1 MELRLSSCRD
11 YRRLCPTHVSF
22 TIQPFCWVELHII
35 KNQCVS
41 QTVNISEQYL
51 WLKDTQHQRV
61 PWTGS
66 QLPDTPQTTIQQH
79 GPKSVETSKTA
90 AEIWVSLDHD
100 AAWDRGRRSQTPWT
114 SLELAELENGKL
126 DQAWNRVSVQWI
138 STCGL
143 RPPKSIRK
151 HRHWQ

>member
-1 MELRLSSCRD
+1 M
-11 YRRLCPTHVSF
+11 PGGTQAAA
-22 TIQPFCWVELHII
+22 QPPHTGIRNPL
-35 KNQCVS
+35 
-41 QTVNISEQYL
+41 SEQYL

-100 AAWDRGRRSQTPWT
+100 AA
-114 SLELAELENGKL
+114 
-126 DQAWNRVSVQWI
+126 
-138 STCGL
+138 
-143 RPPKSIRK
+143 
-151 HRHWQ
+151 